1 MPTINRKRRA
11 QAEASPSP
19 PARRRRSPS
28 ASEASSA
35 GSNDDNGDSNPGRT
49 HDQMVK
55 KLVRLALVSEYA
67 RQPLRRTDINA
78 KVLAPGS
85 TRTFKLVFESAQMV
99 LRHTFGMTLTAL
111 PLREKITVAQ
121 KRAAQRMTGN
131 SQGNSHSG
139 TPTAYILTSTLPL
152 SMRTPAILS
161 PQKIPSV
168 GPEAS
173 YVGLYTFVVSVI
185 YLSEGG
191 RCSEGRLERALK
203 KVAANDY
210 GPGGE
215 KMDKLLKRMEKEGY
229 IVKIRE
235 REAGGEESVEFV
247 VGPRGKVEVGERG
260 VAGCVREVYGDGVT
274 GLEKRLERSL
284 GAGTFKKLEER
295 VVNDGEGEGE
305 EGEGEGEAEEEQGP
319 ARRRTSA
326 RRSGRRA
333 QEEDEDDQDEEDGD
347 DEGDEEDV

>member
-1 MPTINRKRRA
+1 
-11 QAEASPSP
+11 
-19 PARRRRSPS
+19 
-28 ASEASSA
+28 
-35 GSNDDNGDSNPGRT
+35 
-49 HDQMVK
+49 MVK
-55 KLVRLALVSEYA
+55 KLVRLALASEYA
-67 RQPLRRTDINA
+67 RQPLRRADINA

-85 TRTFKLVFESAQMV
+85 TRNFKIVFESTQAV
-99 LRHTFGMTLTAL
+99 LRHAFGMTLTAL

-121 KRAAQRMTGN
+121 KRAAQRLTGN

-139 TPTAYILTSTLPL
+139 APTAYILTSTLPL

-161 PQKIPSV
+161 PPKIPSV

-203 KVAANDY
+203 KVAAEDH

-215 KMDKLLKRMEKEGY
+215 KMDKVLKRMEKEGY

-284 GAGTFKKLEER
+284 GVGTFGKVEER
-295 VVNDGEGEGE
+295 VVDGEEEGDGGTEGEEGEGE
-305 EGEGEGEAEEEQGP
+305 EGEGEEGEGDAEEEERL

-326 RRSGRRA
+326 RRNGRRA
-333 QEEDEDDQDEEDGD
+333 QEDEEDDDEG
-347 DEGDEEDV
+347 DEGDEEDE

>member
-1 MPTINRKRRA
+1 
-11 QAEASPSP
+11 
-19 PARRRRSPS
+19 
-28 ASEASSA
+28 
-35 GSNDDNGDSNPGRT
+35 
-49 HDQMVK
+49 MVK
-55 KLVRLALVSEYA
+55 KLVRLALASEYA
-67 RQPLRRTDINA
+67 RQPLRRADINA
-78 KVLAPGS
+78 KVLAPTS
-85 TRTFKLVFESAQMV
+85 TRNFKPVFASAQTV
-99 LRHTFGMTLTAL
+99 LRHTFGMTLSAL
-111 PLREKITVAQ
+111 PLREKVTVAQ
-121 KRAAQRMTGN
+121 KRAAQRLTGN

-139 TPTAYILTSTLPL
+139 APTAYILTSTLPAA
-152 SMRTPAILS
+152 MRIPEILS
-161 PQKIPSV
+161 PPKIPSV

-203 KVAANDY
+203 KVAAGEY

-215 KMDKLLKRMEKEGY
+215 KMDKVLKRMEKEGY

-235 REAGGEESVEFV
+235 REAGGEESVEYV

-284 GAGTFKKLEER
+284 GAGTFGKLEES
-295 VVNDGEGEGE
+295 VVNDGREVDGEGNGE
-305 EGEGEGEAEEEQGP
+305 DGEGGAEEEERP

-333 QEEDEDDQDEEDGD
+333 QEEEDDGDEDDEGD
-347 DEGDEEDV
+347 DEG